1 MKEIDKNVSPNPI
14 QSIKIISQYHIFVNL
29 PLAGCP
35 KRRHKSDCQLV
46 AHFSCSVKSGGIIKL
61 NQVRHKGGF
70 SPSFPNSLG
79 LFGLSLLSPQ
89 WPIHG

>member
-1 MKEIDKNVSPNPI
+1 MKEIDKNVPPNPI
-14 QSIKIISQYHIFVNL
+14 QPIKITSQYHIFVNL

-46 AHFSCSVKSGGIIKL
+46 AHFSCSVKSGGITKL